1 MDNLLLNATLQEIVQ
16 GYKETEDFYICLIC
30 GKMFEKGEVFE
41 DNDRYYDAKKMIEIH
56 TEKEHGRIIDVL
68 FDMEGKNFGLTDSQL
83 GMMKA
88 FAYEKSE
95 EEIYD
100 EFQITPSTIRNYR
113 QKLREKQQQAKLLTA
128 LTQLVKLER
137 TKGTIRLNRKEKLI
151 IQQYFNTN
159 GVLKELPNK
168 GKKKIIVLKHM
179 IQSLKVGKKYSEN
192 EITKYLKSYT
202 AQPIEIKSALI
213 ECGLLSVDEQNNYF
227 KEKAK

>member
-128 LTQLVKLER
+128 LTQLVKQER

-168 GKKKIIVLKHM
+168 GKKKMIILKHV

-192 EITKYLKSYT
+192 ELTKYLKSYT
-202 AQPIEIKSALI
+202 AKPTEIKSALI